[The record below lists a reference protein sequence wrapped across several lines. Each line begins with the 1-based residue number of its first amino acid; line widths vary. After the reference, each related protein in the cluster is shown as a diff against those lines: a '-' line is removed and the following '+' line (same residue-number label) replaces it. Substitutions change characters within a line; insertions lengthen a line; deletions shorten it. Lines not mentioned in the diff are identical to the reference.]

1 MFKLYKFYIRYTH
14 TYIFIK
20 QNVNNK
26 KRTFKNYKKKSN
38 KGFSNN
44 FLTSDYNELVAKTH
58 IYTLKWIIIIIFKMS
73 LIFSEISQ
81 N

>member
-1 MFKLYKFYIRYTH
+1 MFKVYKFYIRYTY

-26 KRTFKNYKKKSN
+26 KRTLKITKKSN
-38 KGFSNN
+38 KAFSNN